1 MLTWAAK
8 HQDAPMSQHIMVAVS
23 ILILAICMAYA
34 ALKLYDELIHEWLNQ
49 NVLIG
54 KKNR

>member
-8 HQDAPMSQHIMVAVS
+8 HRDKPMGQHIMVAIS
-23 ILILAICMAYA
+23 ILIIAMCIAYA